1 MLLYMFFINGKYLP
15 EVHEV
20 DLFLHFLYFLSVANA
35 STVPPLLLVGFRTDR
50 RMIGGTR
57 VALSYGYLMFVH

>member
-1 MLLYMFFINGKYLP
+1 MLLYMFKNHENYLP
-15 EVHEV
+15 EVHEI

-35 STVPPLLLVGFRTDR
+35 STVPPLLLVGFWTDR

-57 VALSYGYLMFVH
+57 VALSNGYLMFVN

>member
-1 MLLYMFFINGKYLP
+1 MLLNIFKRNCQDLP
-15 EVHEV
+15 EVHEI
-20 DLFLHFLYFLSVANA
+20 DLFLHFLYLLGIADA
-35 STVPPLLLVGFRTDR
+35 STVTPLLLVGFRTDR

>member
-1 MLLYMFFINGKYLP
+1 
-15 EVHEV
+15 
-20 DLFLHFLYFLSVANA
+20 LHFLYFLSVANA

>member
-1 MLLYMFFINGKYLP
+1 MLLYIFKSHGKNLP

-20 DLFLHFLYFLSVANA
+20 DLFLHFLYLLRIANA
-35 STVPPLLLVGFRTDR
+35 STIPPLLLVGFRTDR

>member
-1 MLLYMFFINGKYLP
+1 MFNINGKYLP